1 MNRKVVPH
9 RDVPGAP
16 VGAALVSAAGLAWV
30 NGVLPLDL
38 ENPGKALAE
47 SVEEQSRQIMLN
59 LDQLLSAQGLS
70 RQQVVAVTVH
80 LRQMNRFGVRFEKV
94 YAGFFEAPTSRPV
107 LWWGC
112 RSCPVRPWW
121 RWTSWSTPVKTFQ
134 SNKEMQRE

>member
-47 SVEEQSRQIMLN
+47 SVEEQSRQIMRN

-80 LRQMNRFGVRFEKV
+80 LRQMNRFGARFEKV
-94 YAGFFEAPTSRPV
+94 YAGFFEAPHIPT
-107 LWWGC
+107 
-112 RSCPVRPWW
+112 RSLVGVSELP
-121 RWTSWSTPVKTFQ
+121 
-134 SNKEMQRE
+134 REALVAMDFVVHAG

>member
-47 SVEEQSRQIMLN
+47 SVEEQSRHIMRN

-70 RQQVVAVTVH
+70 RQQVLAVTVH
-80 LRQMNRFGVRFEKV
+80 LRQMNRFGGRFEKV
-94 YAGFFEAPTSRPV
+94 YAGFFEAPHLPT
-107 LWWGC
+107 
-112 RSCPVRPWW
+112 RSWVGVSELP
-121 RWTSWSTPVKTFQ
+121 
-134 SNKEMQRE
+134 REALVAMDFVVHAE

>member
-16 VGAALVSAAGLAWV
+16 VGAALVSAAGLAWI

-47 SVEEQSRQIMLN
+47 SVEEQSRQIMRN

-94 YAGFFEAPTSRPV
+94 YAGFFEAPHLPT
-107 LWWGC
+107 
-112 RSCPVRPWW
+112 RSWVGVSELP
-121 RWTSWSTPVKTFQ
+121 
-134 SNKEMQRE
+134 REALVAMDFVVHAG

>member
-16 VGAALVSAAGLAWV
+16 VGAALVSAAGLTWV

-38 ENPGKALAE
+38 ENPSKALAE
-47 SVEEQSRQIMLN
+47 SVEEQSRQIMRN

-80 LRQMNRFGVRFEKV
+80 LRQLNRFGARFEKV
-94 YAGFFEAPTSRPV
+94 YAGFFEAPHLPT
-107 LWWGC
+107 
-112 RSCPVRPWW
+112 RSWLGVSELP
-121 RWTSWSTPVKTFQ
+121 
-134 SNKEMQRE
+134 REALVAMDFVVHAG

>member
-47 SVEEQSRQIMLN
+47 SVEEQSRQIMRN

-94 YAGFFEAPTSRPV
+94 YAGFFEAPHLPT
-107 LWWGC
+107 
-112 RSCPVRPWW
+112 RSWVGVSELP
-121 RWTSWSTPVKTFQ
+121 
-134 SNKEMQRE
+134 REALVAMDFVVHAG

>member
-38 ENPGKALAE
+38 ENPSKALAE
-47 SVEEQSRQIMLN
+47 SVEEQSRHIMRN

-70 RQQVVAVTVH
+70 RQQVLAVTVH
-80 LRQMNRFGVRFEKV
+80 LRQMNRFGGRFEKV
-94 YAGFFEAPTSRPV
+94 YAGFFEAPHIPT
-107 LWWGC
+107 
-112 RSCPVRPWW
+112 RSLVGVSELP
-121 RWTSWSTPVKTFQ
+121 
-134 SNKEMQRE
+134 REALVAMDFVVHAG

>member
-9 RDVPGAP
+9 RDVPGTP

-38 ENPGKALAE
+38 ENPAKALAE
-47 SVEEQSRQIMLN
+47 SVEEQSRQIMRN

-80 LRQMNRFGVRFEKV
+80 LRQMNRFGARFEKV
-94 YAGFFEAPTSRPV
+94 YAGFFEAPHIPT
-107 LWWGC
+107 
-112 RSCPVRPWW
+112 RSLVGVSELP
-121 RWTSWSTPVKTFQ
+121 
-134 SNKEMQRE
+134 REALVSMDFVVHAG

>member
-38 ENPGKALAE
+38 ENPSKALAE
-47 SVEEQSRQIMLN
+47 SVEEQSRHIMRN

-70 RQQVVAVTVH
+70 RQQVLAVTVH
-80 LRQMNRFGVRFEKV
+80 LRQMNRFGGRFEKV
-94 YAGFFEAPTSRPV
+94 YAGFFEAPHIPT
-107 LWWGC
+107 
-112 RSCPVRPWW
+112 RSLVGVSELP
-121 RWTSWSTPVKTFQ
+121 
-134 SNKEMQRE
+134 REALVAMDFVVHAE